1 MSVVIAANLVSL
13 RLQTQLKKTTAE
25 LGSVYTR
32 LGSGLRINSGADDPA
47 GLALADKLRSQSK
60 LFAVAVRNANDGLS
74 FAAVADA
81 GLSEITSLLQRM
93 SELANQG
100 ANSLYSITQ
109 RSAMQ
114 TEFAALGS
122 EITRI
127 SNTSQFNGF
136 AALNNSSDKTIQVGI
151 SSDANSRITI
161 GSVTATL
168 GDLGIGSGS
177 TLTYSLTG
185 ISIDAAMSA
194 SRQAITALAA
204 AVDEVAF
211 RRGVVGAASERLR
224 AAVNT
229 LSVMRENALAA
240 ESQVRDADIAED
252 VAKLARLQVLEKSQ
266 VALLAQAN
274 QEPNLVLKLLGTS

>member
-13 RLQTQLKKTTAE
+13 RLQTQLKRTTAE
-25 LGSVYTR
+25 LGNVYTR

-60 LFAVAVRNANDGLS
+60 LFSVAVRNANDGLS
-74 FAAVADA
+74 FAAMADA
-81 GLSEITSLLQRM
+81 GLSEITSLLERM

-114 TEFAALGS
+114 IEFSALGS

-127 SNTSQFNGF
+127 ADTTQFNGF

-161 GSVTATL
+161 GSVSASL
-168 GDLGIGSGS
+168 GELGIGSGS

-185 ISIDAAMSA
+185 VSIDAAVSA

-211 RRGVVGAASERLR
+211 RRGKVGAASERLR

-274 QEPNLVLKLLGTS
+274 QEPSLVLKLLGTG

>member
-127 SNTSQFNGF
+127 SDTSQFNGF

-161 GSVTATL
+161 GSVSATL
-168 GDLGIGSGS
+168 GDLGIGSGN

>member
-25 LGSVYTR
+25 LGGVYTR

-127 SNTSQFNGF
+127 SDTSQFNGF
-136 AALNNSSDKTIQVGI
+136 AALSNSSDKTIQVGI

-185 ISIDAAMSA
+185 ISIDAAVSA

-274 QEPNLVLKLLGTS
+274 QEPNLVLRLLGTS

>member
-127 SNTSQFNGF
+127 SDTSQFNGF
-136 AALNNSSDKTIQVGI
+136 AALSNSSDKTIQVGI

-185 ISIDAAMSA
+185 ISIDAAVSA

-274 QEPNLVLKLLGTS
+274 QEPNLVLRLLGTS

>member
-13 RLQTQLKKTTAE
+13 RLQTQLKRTTAE

-60 LFAVAVRNANDGLS
+60 LFSVAVRNANDGLS
-74 FAAVADA
+74 FAAMADA

-114 TEFAALGS
+114 IEFSALGS

-127 SNTSQFNGF
+127 ADTTQFNGF

-161 GSVTATL
+161 GSVTASL

-185 ISIDAAMSA
+185 VSIDAAVSA

-274 QEPNLVLKLLGTS
+274 QEPSLVLKLLGTG

>member
-13 RLQTQLKKTTAE
+13 RLQTQLKRTTAE
-25 LGSVYTR
+25 LGNVYTR

-60 LFAVAVRNANDGLS
+60 LFSVAVRNANDGLS
-74 FAAVADA
+74 FAAMADA

-114 TEFAALGS
+114 IEFSALGS

-127 SNTSQFNGF
+127 ADTTQFNGF

-161 GSVTATL
+161 GSVTASL

-185 ISIDAAMSA
+185 VSIDAAVSA

-274 QEPNLVLKLLGTS
+274 QEPSLVLKLLGTG

>member
-32 LGSGLRINSGADDPA
+32 LGSGLRINSGAEDPA

-127 SNTSQFNGF
+127 SDTSQFNGF

>member
-1 MSVVIAANLVSL
+1 
-13 RLQTQLKKTTAE
+13 
-25 LGSVYTR
+25 
-32 LGSGLRINSGADDPA
+32 
-47 GLALADKLRSQSK
+47 
-60 LFAVAVRNANDGLS
+60 
-74 FAAVADA
+74 
-81 GLSEITSLLQRM
+81 
-93 SELANQG
+93 
-100 ANSLYSITQ
+100 
-109 RSAMQ
+109 
-114 TEFAALGS
+114 
-122 EITRI
+122 
-127 SNTSQFNGF
+127 
-136 AALNNSSDKTIQVGI
+136 
-151 SSDANSRITI
+151 
-161 GSVTATL
+161 VTATL

-185 ISIDAAMSA
+185 ISIDAAVSA

-274 QEPNLVLKLLGTS
+274 QEPNLVLRLLGTS

>member
-13 RLQTQLKKTTAE
+13 RLQTQLKRTTAE
-25 LGSVYTR
+25 LGNVYTR

-60 LFAVAVRNANDGLS
+60 LFSVAVRNANDGLS
-74 FAAVADA
+74 FTAMADA

-114 TEFAALGS
+114 IEFSALGS

-127 SNTSQFNGF
+127 ADTTQFNGF

-161 GSVTATL
+161 GSVSASL
-168 GDLGIGSGS
+168 GELGIGSGS
-177 TLTYSLTG
+177 MLTYSLTG
-185 ISIDAAMSA
+185 VSIDAAVSA

-274 QEPNLVLKLLGTS
+274 QEPSLVLKLLGTG

>member
-13 RLQTQLKKTTAE
+13 RLQTQLKRTTAE
-25 LGSVYTR
+25 LGNVYTR

-60 LFAVAVRNANDGLS
+60 LFSVAVRNANDGLS
-74 FAAVADA
+74 FAAMADA

-114 TEFAALGS
+114 IEFSALGS

-127 SNTSQFNGF
+127 ADTTQFNGF

-161 GSVTATL
+161 GSVSASL
-168 GDLGIGSGS
+168 GELGIGSGS
-177 TLTYSLTG
+177 MLTYSLTG
-185 ISIDAAMSA
+185 VSIDAAVSA

-274 QEPNLVLKLLGTS
+274 QEPSLVLKLLGTG

>member
-127 SNTSQFNGF
+127 SDTSQFNGF

-161 GSVTATL
+161 GSVSATL

-185 ISIDAAMSA
+185 LSIDAAMSA

>member
-13 RLQTQLKKTTAE
+13 RLQTQLKQTTSA
-25 LGSVYTR
+25 LGSVYER
-32 LGSGLRINSGADDPA
+32 LGSGLRINSGSDDPA

-60 LFAVAVRNANDGLS
+60 IFAVAVRNANDGLS
-74 FAAVADA
+74 FVSSADS
-81 GLSEITSLLQRM
+81 GLAEVTSLLQRM
-93 SELANQG
+93 SELASQG
-100 ANSLYSITQ
+100 ANSLYTLTQ

-127 SNTSQFNGF
+127 ADVAQFNGL
-136 AALNNSSDKTIQVGI
+136 ATLNNSSNQVIQVGL
-151 SSDANSRITI
+151 SSDSSSRITI

-185 ISIDAAMSA
+185 TSIDAAVSA
-194 SRQAITALAA
+194 SRLAITALAA

-211 RRGVVGAASERLR
+211 RRGSIGAASERLR
-224 AAVNT
+224 SAVNT
-229 LSVMRENALAA
+229 LTVMRENAMAA

-252 VAKLARLQVLEKSQ
+252 VAKLTRLQVLEKSQ
-266 VALLAQAN
+266 AALMAQAN
-274 QEPNLVLKLLGTS
+274 QEPNLVLKLLGG